1 MKKIL
6 QNVLFVLIV
15 AFGFM
20 LVSTN
25 VYAEEV
31 GEITPP
37 NTGVSTGHDNLLL
50 LLSLVTAWTVG
61 FALTKKN

>member
-1 MKKIL
+1 
-6 QNVLFVLIV
+6 
-15 AFGFM
+15 M

-25 VYAEEV
+25 VYAEEI

-50 LLSLVTAWTVG
+50 LSLVTVWTVG
-61 FALTKKN
+61 FALIKKN

>member
-1 MKKIL
+1 
-6 QNVLFVLIV
+6 
-15 AFGFM
+15 M

-37 NTGVSTGHDNLLL
+37 NKGVSTGNDNLLL
-50 LLSLVTAWTVG
+50 LLSLVTVGTVG

>member
-1 MKKIL
+1 
-6 QNVLFVLIV
+6 
-15 AFGFM
+15 M

-37 NTGVSTGHDNLLL
+37 NTGVPTEHDNLLL
-50 LLSLVTAWTVG
+50 LLSLVTVGTVG

>member
-1 MKKIL
+1 
-6 QNVLFVLIV
+6 
-15 AFGFM
+15 M

-25 VYAEEV
+25 VYAEEI

-50 LLSLVTAWTVG
+50 LLSLVTVGTVG